1 MEFREQ
7 IQKFNGFTEQ
17 IVLLGLLF
25 TAAALGVTKVIKLI
39 SSRKKYQRK
48 KNSHKLFD
56 GIINNHSEAEVHF

>member
-25 TAAALGVTKVIKLI
+25 TAAALGVTKVIKMI
-39 SSRKKYQRK
+39 SSRKKTIREK
-48 KNSHKLFD
+48 
-56 GIINNHSEAEVHF
+56 E